1 MGGVDLSM
9 WGYDIDPADLRP
21 RPCGRGGFKLPYGI
35 QSFIPLG
42 PRPCG
47 RGGFKQPDFYAGRCL
62 SDVPARVGGVDLS
75 SQISTMM
82 SESARPR
89 PCGRG
94 GFKLRRTSALRLRQ
108 QSPPV
113 WAGWI

>member
-1 MGGVDLSM
+1 M

-47 RGGFKQPDFYAGRCL
+47 RGGFKPFFSTIDAD
-62 SDVPARVGGVDLS
+62 SIVPARVGGVDLS
-75 SQISTMM
+75 NRIFTQDDAYLI
-82 SESARPR
+82 
-89 PCGRG
+89 
-94 GFKLRRTSALRLRQ
+94 
-108 QSPPV
+108 SPPV